1 MLVKVFRRGTGGGRG
16 PVDYCTAVT
25 VPAFDPAT
33 RRRIPGQT
41 VTRHPPPEVL
51 AGDPER
57 TRMLIDASPNR
68 WRYTSGVIAFAREDA
83 PTEDEQRALMA
94 SFEEMAFAGLERE
107 QYDILWIRH
116 THEGATELHFVVPR
130 IELRTMKALNIA
142 PPGHESLFD
151 AWRDAWN
158 YERGW
163 ARPDDPARARLVR
176 QGDHA
181 IKTDVA
187 RVRAGLATADDP
199 KTAITEWLADRIA
212 AGMVTDRAGIVA
224 SLSEL
229 GEVTRQGRDY
239 VSVKPQGFD
248 KAVRL
253 KGAIYEQGFDGKQLG
268 RDSQAE
274 AGLGAGADRGIDT
287 ERAGRAR
294 RELEAACK
302 RRAAYNVERY
312 RERPDL
318 APQPDHAPGRDADRA
333 AEGLSDGPEGRRSDV
348 GDSDSLGVAAAR
360 GDRPEP
366 LAGHLRRELGTDSVD
381 LAEHPNANGDEGR
394 PRAGDSHPRA
404 DSGEDYQPDAWGGTA
419 PGREG
424 AAVHHPAAGGQ
435 ARNWLGA
442 WKAAGSQILKNLK
455 GTYDRARETLDRWA
469 EEFGQA
475 VRAGHAAAGG
485 AELGLAAAG
494 ADFGRAASGLEQSAR
509 QLELTAD
516 RACGVIA
523 MQRDDELLRFK
534 SEINLVEYAESQGY
548 EIARRESSRS
558 STVMRRGD
566 DKVVVATA
574 EDGHGIYFSVRDESD
589 NGSIIDFVQRRLGLS
604 LGQVRRELRPWIGGG
619 RATQRVHRR
628 PEAERPPKPTP
639 STSDRQAVLAAW
651 MKMRPA
657 AGRHA
662 YLERERKLSIET
674 LSDPRFIGMVR
685 LDARGNA
692 VFPHY
697 DVDGLSG
704 YELKNEGFTGFA
716 VGGVKAV
723 WHSSNLRDAPRVVL
737 VESAIDA
744 MSHAQ
749 LTGDSQAGYVSIG
762 GAMSPYQRTLVQR
775 VLARAAERGVEIVI
789 ATDADQP
796 GEKLAT
802 EMEALAPAGATLS
815 RQRPAAGFKD
825 WNDQLRAEAGGS
837 LDLDGLAKRPAP
849 R

>member
-1 MLVKVFRRGTGGGRG
+1 
-16 PVDYCTAVT
+16 
-25 VPAFDPAT
+25 
-33 RRRIPGQT
+33 
-41 VTRHPPPEVL
+41 
-51 AGDPER
+51 
-57 TRMLIDASPNR
+57 
-68 WRYTSGVIAFAREDA
+68 
-83 PTEDEQRALMA
+83 
-94 SFEEMAFAGLERE
+94 
-107 QYDILWIRH
+107 
-116 THEGATELHFVVPR
+116 
-130 IELRTMKALNIA
+130 
-142 PPGHESLFD
+142 
-151 AWRDAWN
+151 
-158 YERGW
+158 
-163 ARPDDPARARLVR
+163 
-176 QGDHA
+176 
-181 IKTDVA
+181 
-187 RVRAGLATADDP
+187 
-199 KTAITEWLADRIA
+199 
-212 AGMVTDRAGIVA
+212 
-224 SLSEL
+224 
-229 GEVTRQGRDY
+229 
-239 VSVKPQGFD
+239 
-248 KAVRL
+248 
-253 KGAIYEQGFDGKQLG
+253 
-268 RDSQAE
+268 
-274 AGLGAGADRGIDT
+274 
-287 ERAGRAR
+287 
-294 RELEAACK
+294 
-302 RRAAYNVERY
+302 
-312 RERPDL
+312 
-318 APQPDHAPGRDADRA
+318 
-333 AEGLSDGPEGRRSDV
+333 
-348 GDSDSLGVAAAR
+348 
-360 GDRPEP
+360 
-366 LAGHLRRELGTDSVD
+366 
-381 LAEHPNANGDEGR
+381 
-394 PRAGDSHPRA
+394 
-404 DSGEDYQPDAWGGTA
+404 
-419 PGREG
+419 
-424 AAVHHPAAGGQ
+424 
-435 ARNWLGA
+435 
-442 WKAAGSQILKNLK
+442 
-455 GTYDRARETLDRWA
+455 
-469 EEFGQA
+469 
-475 VRAGHAAAGG
+475 
-485 AELGLAAAG
+485 
-494 ADFGRAASGLEQSAR
+494 
-509 QLELTAD
+509 
-516 RACGVIA
+516 